1 MSENVITE
9 IKRDHIYSLAVEGER
24 EDGRAFDEYR
34 PITIET
40 GWISKAE
47 GSAKV
52 QIGDTKVVVGVKIQ
66 TGEPF
71 PDTPDVGVIIT
82 NIELVPL
89 ASPRFE
95 SGPPRPPAIE
105 LARVTDRGVRES
117 KSIDLKSLCIT
128 PGEKVW
134 MIFIDMHVL
143 DDDGNLQDAAA
154 LGAISALRT
163 AHIPNVNFG
172 LGDEDIPLPMQDV
185 PVAITAVKIGGEIM
199 LDPSLNEEA
208 VNTAKLTV
216 ITDQN
221 GNIVGMQKSG
231 TGSFT
236 AEEVKNTVMMAVK
249 KSGEI
254 RKDILEK

>member
-1 MSENVITE
+1 MSENVIAE
-9 IKRDHIYSLAVEGER
+9 IKRDHIYALAVEGKR

-40 GWISKAE
+40 NWVSKAE
-47 GSAKV
+47 GSARV
-52 QIGDTKVVVGVKIQ
+52 QIGDTKIVVGVKIQ
-66 TGEPF
+66 PGEPF
-71 PDTPDVGVIIT
+71 SDTPDVGVIIT

-89 ASPRFE
+89 ASPKFE

-117 KSIDLKSLCIT
+117 KSIDLKALCIT

-143 DDDGNLQDAAA
+143 DDLGNLQDTAA
-154 LGAISALRT
+154 LGAIAALKT
-163 AHIPNVNFG
+163 AHIPYVNYG
-172 LGDEDIPLPMQDV
+172 LGDKDVPLPVNDT

-199 LDPSLNEEA
+199 LDPSLDEES
-208 VNTAKLTV
+208 VTTTKLT
-216 ITDQN
+216 IISNND

-231 TGSFT
+231 TGSLT
-236 AEEVKNTVMMAVK
+236 ADEIKNTIRMAVEK
-249 KSGEI
+249 AKEI
-254 RKDILEK
+254 RKDVLGM